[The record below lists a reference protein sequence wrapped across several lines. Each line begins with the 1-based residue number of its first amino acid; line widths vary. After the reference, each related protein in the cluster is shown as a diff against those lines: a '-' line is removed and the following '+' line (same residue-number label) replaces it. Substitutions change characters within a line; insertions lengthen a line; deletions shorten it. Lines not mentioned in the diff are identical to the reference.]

1 MYRMLTS
8 IALVLF
14 FMAACTSSQSV
25 VQSGAIYIG
34 MSKEQLRDE
43 LLFTSYAED
52 PFLSMDSSRFLSD
65 IRMEI
70 LATPSRT
77 FFFVFTNV
85 DYPSQ
90 GNNIYGNGILKNWFP
105 TENQAL
111 QFVEDQRRIVNSIA
125 PPPATTSSPTKIVR
139 EQPITPRPRVL
150 EEASS
155 GSGFAVSY
163 AGHYVTNYHVIESC
177 DEVQINQDGERKST
191 IVITRDEVNDL
202 ALIKADLTPSAILS
216 ISNNN
221 PQLLSEI
228 YAAGFPY
235 GNSLSTSIKV
245 TRGIVSSLVGLGNNS
260 SEFQIDAAIQP
271 GNSGGPI
278 VDSRGSLIG
287 VAVASLDQ
295 QAILERFGSIPQNTN
310 FGIKSNVLGNLLS
323 SNNVSIQLPITEELT
338 PVELGQLLTDA
349 TVYISCLRYD

>member
-1 MYRMLTS
+1 MYRILIT
-8 IALVLF
+8 IAPILF
-14 FMAACTSSQSV
+14 LCAACTSSQSV
-25 VQSGAIYIG
+25 VQSGAVYAG
-34 MSKEQLRDE
+34 MSKQLLRDK
-43 LLFTSYAED
+43 LLYTWGPED
-52 PFLSMDSSRFLSD
+52 PFLGRDSSQFFPD

-70 LATPSRT
+70 LATPART

-90 GNNIYGNGILKNWFP
+90 GNGSYGNGILTNWFP
-105 TENQAL
+105 TQNQAL
-111 QFVEDQRRIVNSIA
+111 SFVEDQRRVGNSIT
-125 PPPATTSSPTKIVR
+125 PPATTSSPTQMVR
-139 EQPITPRPRVL
+139 KQPITPIPRVL
-150 EEASS
+150 KEASS
-155 GSGFAVSY
+155 GSGFAVSF
-163 AGHYVTNYHVIESC
+163 AGHFVTNYHVIDSC

-202 ALIKADLTPSAILS
+202 ALIKTDLTPRAILS
-216 ISNNN
+216 VSNNN

-235 GNSLSTSIKV
+235 GNSLSTSLKV

-278 VDSRGSLIG
+278 VDSRGNLIG

-310 FGIKSNVLGNLLS
+310 FGIKSNVLANLLS
-323 SNNVSIQLPITEELT
+323 SNNLSIQMPITEELT